1 MTMWSLLKRKGP
13 EILIQAVLLLISLIV
28 LIPFAMVVLGAFKD
42 PVQAALFD
50 LSLPQHWYFENFQQ
64 VFIEGNFLNAMFNSL
79 KIILAS
85 VPFTILISAPC
96 ALYLGRISTKLS
108 RRLHDILTV
117 GVYLPVSIIPSLVL
131 MKFLDINGTFFG
143 ISLIYIA
150 IRSSW
155 SIFLLTGFV
164 RTIPRELDE
173 AAIVDGCGPLRLLFR
188 IVVPLMKPILLTC
201 IIIIT
206 MWNWNDFHLP
216 LYFLSSNS
224 TMTLPMTVY
233 YFYGGSG
240 SSWNLIFA
248 NLLMASLP
256 IIIIF
261 FFCQRYIVSGLTSGA
276 VKG

>member
-1 MTMWSLLKRKGP
+1 M
-13 EILIQAVLLLISLIV
+13 LIQMGLLLISLIV

-50 LSLPQHWYFENFQQ
+50 LSLPQHWHFENYQQ

-131 MKFLDINGTFFG
+131 MKFLDINGTIFG

-173 AAIVDGCGPLRLLFR
+173 AAIVDGCGPLRLLFWV
-188 IVVPLMKPILLTC
+188 VVPLMRPILLTC

>member
-1 MTMWSLLKRKGP
+1 MWSLLKRKGP
-13 EILIQAVLLLISLIV
+13 EILIQAGLLLICLIV

-50 LSLPQHWYFENFQQ
+50 LSLPKHWYFENFQQ

-131 MKFLDINGTFFG
+131 MKFLDINGTIFG

-173 AAIVDGCGPLRLLFR
+173 AAIVDGCGPLRLLFW
-188 IVVPLMKPILLTC
+188 IVVPLMRPILLTC

>member
-1 MTMWSLLKRKGP
+1 MKIKKWLIKHRKDLAIEILLLLLSLL
-13 EILIQAVLLLISLIV
+13 V
-28 LIPFAMVVLGAFKD
+28 LIPFIMVVLGAFKT
-42 PVQAALFD
+42 PVEAAMFD
-50 LSLPQHWYFENFQQ
+50 LKFPNKWHFENFYQ
-64 VFIEGNFLNAMFNSL
+64 VIEEGNFFHALWNSL
-79 KIILAS
+79 KIIFIS
-85 VPFTILISAPC
+85 VPFTICISAPC
-96 ALYLGRISTKLS
+96 ALYLGRVNTASS
-108 RRLHDILTV
+108 QVLHNILTV
-117 GVYLPVSIIPSLVL
+117 GVYLPVSIIPTLVL
-131 MKFLDINGTFFG
+131 MKALNINGTILG

-164 RTIPRELDE
+164 RTIPRDLDE
-173 AAIVDGCGPLRLLFR
+173 AAIVDGCGPVRLLVS
-188 IVVPLMKPILLTC
+188 IILPLMRPILLTC

-248 NLLMASLP
+248 NLLMASFP
-256 IIIIF
+256 IVIIF
-261 FFCQRYIVSGLTSGA
+261 FLCQRYVISGMTAGA

>member
-1 MTMWSLLKRKGP
+1 MNILTLLKRKWLDM
-13 EILIQAVLLLISLIV
+13 LIQMGLLLISLIV

-50 LSLPQHWYFENFQQ
+50 LSLPQHWHFENYQQ
-64 VFIEGNFLNAMFNSL
+64 VFIEGNFLNAMINSL

-131 MKFLDINGTFFG
+131 MKFLDINGTIFG
-143 ISLIYIA
+143 ISFIYIA

-173 AAIVDGCGPLRLLFR
+173 AAIVDGCGPLRLLFWV
-188 IVVPLMKPILLTC
+188 VVPLMRPSLLTC